1 MPVATIIKSFTFE
14 AAHFLPNLPD
24 GHKCKR
30 IHGHSFRCE
39 VEVTGEIDPV
49 TGFVMDYA
57 DVKAA
62 FKPLFA
68 QLDHRFLNHDVPGLE
83 NPSSEVIARWIWER
97 LAPVLP
103 GLSAVVLHETC
114 TARCVDRG

>member
-1 MPVATIIKSFTFE
+1 M
-14 AAHFLPNLPD
+14 PNLPD

-39 VEVTGEIDPV
+39 VRITGEIDEY

-57 DVKAA
+57 DIKAA
-62 FKPLFA
+62 FRPLRD

-97 LAPVLP
+97 LKPALP
-103 GLSAVVLHETC
+103 LLSAVVIHETC
-114 TARCVDRG
+114 TAYCEYRG